1 MRAARSVRRY
11 EHRNASLQKP
21 SCDHCIEVIRQSH
34 DGRVD
39 TFAQCCEI
47 SLGGAGLEIAL
58 QEFSPMQLPIDHHHR
73 RKALEAPKCG
83 SVKPLRYRAAADN
96 GESDWDY
103 FTQPTLLWGSTM
115 RPWLAMATSLA
126 LVLTPPPQRVASIS
140 IVSPCV
146 GSRRRMAARG

>member
-1 MRAARSVRRY
+1 
-11 EHRNASLQKP
+11 
-21 SCDHCIEVIRQSH
+21 
-34 DGRVD
+34 
-39 TFAQCCEI
+39 
-47 SLGGAGLEIAL
+47 
-58 QEFSPMQLPIDHHHR
+58 MQLPIDHHHR

-83 SVKPLRYRAAADN
+83 SVKSLRYRAAADN

>member
-11 EHRNASLQKP
+11 EHRNASLHKP
-21 SCDHCIEVIRQSH
+21 SCDHCIEVVRQIY

-39 TFAQCCEI
+39 TFAQRCEI
-47 SLGGAGLEIAL
+47 RLGGAGLEIAL
-58 QEFSPMQLPIDHHHR
+58 QDFGPMQLPIDHHHR

-83 SVKPLRYRAAADN
+83 SVKSLRYRAAADN

-115 RPWLAMATSLA
+115 RSQLAMATLLA
-126 LVLTPPPQRVASIS
+126 LAALV
-140 IVSPCV
+140 
-146 GSRRRMAARG
+146 RRRRLSASPRSAS